1 MWPEIVSRDR
11 QLRSA
16 RVLRFGLASIAPLVG
31 SVAEELKDS
40 ILIKWS
46 TRVVGPHGVD
56 FVHVSRT
63 FNEWFNVELCPLP
76 AHDSRS
82 GIRAACP
89 VDLKLNGGRARI
101 C

>member
-1 MWPEIVSRDR
+1 M
-11 QLRSA
+11 
-16 RVLRFGLASIAPLVG
+16 RVLGFELASMAPLVG
-31 SVAEELKDS
+31 SVAKELKDS

-56 FVHVSRT
+56 FVHVSKT

-82 GIRAACP
+82 GIRVACL